1 MKTSNLT
8 FMKCFA
14 SAGHA
19 EAVLACAFPIKTTT
33 KKTTKTV

>member
-1 MKTSNLT
+1 MKTSYLT
-8 FMKCFA
+8 FMKCVA

-19 EAVLACAFPIKTTT
+19 EDVLACAFPIKTTA